1 MKYVDLMLERPLVW
15 GLFAV
20 YLLLTSGLAWLGHRK
35 TRGIESFAVGDGAMN
50 PVVVGITLAASIA
63 STATFVINPG
73 FVYVHGLS
81 ALVHFGGAVMV
92 GLVIGL
98 VTLSLGFRR
107 VGARTKAITLPQ
119 WIGERYKSR
128 GLAVLFA
135 GINLMS
141 LSFVVLIVGGVSIVM
156 QTTMGLSNLEA
167 LVVVV
172 GFTFSYIFIGGTYA
186 HAYTNTLQGAI
197 MAVIAVV
204 IVVSGF
210 HLLSGGLDSV
220 LATLA
225 ARDPNL
231 AQVVNPASPL
241 FNSFFSVFVCGVVIG
256 FAVVCQPHI
265 LTKALY
271 VKDDRAV
278 VQYLGVSLLVTVVFT
293 GLLLVGLYA
302 LLAGMPVEAFLD
314 PQTGVFR
321 QDMVVAVYIAQTF
334 PAPLVAVISVALM
347 AAGMSTLDGILVALS
362 SIAGNDLFLAL
373 TRNNLLRGKSPA
385 QRSQLAHRASQVIL
399 VLMGITA
406 FVIALNPPTLLGIF
420 GQIGVYGI
428 IAASAAP
435 IVLGIVTARGHAGTA
450 TAAALTGLGVHVG
463 LYLGGF
469 DPNPAVT
476 ATWAI
481 LASCV
486 VTTLGVTATVVLAHG
501 ASEASAL
508 GAVRSGTP
516 GLSRTREG
524 S

>member
-1 MKYVDLMLERPLVW
+1 
-15 GLFAV
+15 
-20 YLLLTSGLAWLGHRK
+20 
-35 TRGIESFAVGDGAMN
+35 
-50 PVVVGITLAASIA
+50 
-63 STATFVINPG
+63 
-73 FVYVHGLS
+73 
-81 ALVHFGGAVMV
+81 
-92 GLVIGL
+92 
-98 VTLSLGFRR
+98 
-107 VGARTKAITLPQ
+107 
-119 WIGERYKSR
+119 
-128 GLAVLFA
+128 
-135 GINLMS
+135 
-141 LSFVVLIVGGVSIVM
+141 
-156 QTTMGLSNLEA
+156 
-167 LVVVV
+167 
-172 GFTFSYIFIGGTYA
+172 
-186 HAYTNTLQGAI
+186 

-210 HLLSGGLDSV
+210 HLLSGGLDGV
-220 LATLA
+220 LTTLA

-231 AQVVNPASPL
+231 AGAVNPASPL

-278 VQYLGVSLLVTVVFT
+278 AQYLCVALLVTMVFT

-302 LLAGMPVEAFLD
+302 LLAGMPAELFLD
-314 PQTGVFR
+314 PTTGVFR

-373 TRNNLLRGKSPA
+373 TRRNLLRNHTPE
-385 QRSQLAHRASQVIL
+385 QRSRLAHRASQVIL
-399 VLMGITA
+399 VLMGVAA
-406 FVIALNPPTLLGIF
+406 FVIALNPPALLGIF
-420 GQIGVYGI
+420 GQVGVYGI

-435 IVLGIVTARGHAGTA
+435 IVLGIVTPHGHTSTA
-450 TAAALTGLGVHVG
+450 TAAALTGLGVHLA

-481 LASCV
+481 LASAA
-486 VTTLGVTATVVLAHG
+486 VTTLGVAATVALAR
-501 ASEASAL
+501 AEAV
-508 GAVRSGTP
+508 GPPTVRSGTP